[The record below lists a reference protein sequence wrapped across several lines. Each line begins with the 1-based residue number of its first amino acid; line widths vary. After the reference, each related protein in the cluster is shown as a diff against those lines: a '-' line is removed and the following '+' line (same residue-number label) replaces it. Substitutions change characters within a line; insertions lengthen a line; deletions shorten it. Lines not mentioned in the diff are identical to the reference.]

1 MKKLSRSEFLQVSVM
16 LFGMFFGAGNLIF
29 PPLLGNQA
37 GTALWPALLSFSVTA
52 VLFPVLGTIA
62 VGKTEG
68 LSKLADRVGSKF
80 SIVFTVIAFISIGP
94 GIGIPRAGSV
104 PFEMAIAPYLPES
117 FNLLTARLLYT
128 FVFFAIA
135 LMISLKPSKLVKRV
149 GKYLTP
155 FLLLLITFMFFRLLS
170 LPANVAGPVGD
181 YQTNPVAVGFL
192 KGYETLDAVAAL
204 NFGLVISLAIH
215 RLGIEDK
222 AQVTKYSIKA
232 GLVAG
237 VLLFVVYA
245 MISYLG
251 VRSSANLVGAE
262 NGALILSHSVELA
275 LGNFGV
281 GLLAAIF
288 TLACLTTC
296 IGLITSGG
304 EYFFKLFKEKVS
316 YRAWVTIWTLISFVF
331 ANFGLNNLLA
341 LSVPLLLL
349 IYPVSLFLIA
359 LGVSQDLVSYPKFAY
374 QVGAFVSVA
383 LPLVN
388 LLESYGVNLPVLT
401 AFEQGLMFSDV
412 GLSWMLP
419 TILVV
424 GLVTLFS
431 KVFVKH
437 EAAAREDLV

>member
-1 MKKLSRSEFLQVSVM
+1 MKKLSTSDFLQVSVM

-37 GTALWPALLSFSVTA
+37 GSALWPALLSFSITA
-52 VLFPVLGTIA
+52 VLFPVLGSIA

-68 LSKLADRVGSKF
+68 LSNLANRVGYKF
-80 SIVFTVIAFISIGP
+80 SIIFTVIAFVSIGP

-128 FVFFAIA
+128 FVFFALA

-155 FLLLLITFMFFRLLS
+155 FLLVLIVFMFFRLLS
-170 LPANVAGPVGD
+170 LPANVTGPVGE
-181 YQTNPVAVGFL
+181 YKTNPMAVGFL

-204 NFGLVISLAIH
+204 NFGLVISLAIS
-215 RLGIEDK
+215 RLGVTDK
-222 AQVTKYSIKA
+222 GQVTKYTAKA

-237 VLLFVVYA
+237 ALLFSVYA
-245 MISYLG
+245 MLSYLG

-262 NGALILSHSVELA
+262 NGAVILSHAVELA

-281 GLLAAIF
+281 ALLAAIF

-304 EYFFKLFKEKVS
+304 EYFFKLFKEKIS
-316 YRAWVTIWTLISFVF
+316 YRTWVTIWTLISFVF
-331 ANFGLNNLLA
+331 ANFGLNNLLTY
-341 LSVPLLLL
+341 SVPLLLL
-349 IYPVSLFLIA
+349 IYPVSLFLIVV
-359 LGVSQDLVSYPKFAY
+359 GVSHDLVSYPRLAY
-374 QVGAFVSVA
+374 QVGALISVV
-383 LPLVN
+383 LPLIN
-388 LLESYGVNLPVLT
+388 LLASYGVNLPVLT

-419 TILVV
+419 TALGV
-424 GLVTLFS
+424 LLATLFA
-431 KVFVKH
+431 KVFAKQG
-437 EAAAREDLV
+437 ASAREDLV